1 MIISDSWRMELH
13 EKKKVY
19 LGNVLGIKVLKN
31 LNVNIFKLRIF
42 KHLKI

>member
-13 EKKKVY
+13 EKKVY